1 MLPRALIL
9 RGVMVVRGSS
19 KDSVRQEAEQYEP
32 PALTR
37 FGTIEEWTLGAMDGI
52 AISIVI

>member
-1 MLPRALIL
+1 
-9 RGVMVVRGSS
+9 MVVQGSS
-19 KDSVRQEAEQYEP
+19 QEPMKQEAVRYEP

-52 AISIVI
+52 SISIVI

>member
-1 MLPRALIL
+1 
-9 RGVMVVRGSS
+9 MVVRRNSEE
-19 KDSVRQEAEQYEP
+19 SVGQEADQYEP

-52 AISIVI
+52 SISIVI

>member
-1 MLPRALIL
+1 
-9 RGVMVVRGSS
+9 MVVEGSS
-19 KDSVRQEAEQYEP
+19 KESVKQEANRYEP

-52 AISIVI
+52 SISIVI